1 MGTSAH
7 APVGDEKS
15 CALSSFA
22 KRSVQAQ
29 LLLAA
34 KPWKGRAMRRIWTT
48 ACQLF
53 SFQSATSDSIVT
65 FATTF
70 PSSSR
75 IS

>member
-1 MGTSAH
+1 MGTSAQ
-7 APVGDEKS
+7 APVGHEKS
-15 CALSSFA
+15 CAFSSFA

-29 LLLAA
+29 LLLLA
-34 KPWKGRAMRRIWTT
+34 KLWKGWAMRHIWRM

-65 FATTF
+65 SATTF
-70 PSSSR
+70 PFSSR